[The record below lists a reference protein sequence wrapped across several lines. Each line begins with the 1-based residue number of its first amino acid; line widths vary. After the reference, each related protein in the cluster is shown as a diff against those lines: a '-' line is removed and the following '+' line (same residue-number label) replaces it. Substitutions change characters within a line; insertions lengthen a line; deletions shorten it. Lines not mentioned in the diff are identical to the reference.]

1 MPSKQTKTSIETYH
15 IQTSEDKARE
25 NLEGSQTK
33 KTKTDQKKKKTLQ
46 NIRIPAEFSSEI
58 LQTRRKWSDIF
69 KLLKETVNAEFYIK
83 F

>member
-33 KTKTDQKKKKTLQ
+33 KTKTDQKKKNPTEHKNSSRIL
-46 NIRIPAEFSSEI
+46 IRNPANKKKME
-58 LQTRRKWSDIF
+58 
-69 KLLKETVNAEFYIK
+69 
-83 F
+83 